1 MSLLE
6 RVLSPRMCDLLDDIA
21 SIKDIENQIQTS
33 LKRVAVI
40 ATNQF

>member
-6 RVLSPRMCDLLDDIA
+6 RVLSSRMCDHLDDIA
-21 SIKDIENQIQTS
+21 SIKDMENQIQTS